1 MTPLKRIFILA
12 LLNIAVATT
21 VILTAGTD
29 NDTVSNDTVSKYGYG
44 VNVWQS
50 KNCAACHSIF
60 GLGGHLGP
68 DLTNTYGEKG
78 AAYIDFVLKNGLQN
92 MPKLE
97 LSQTERKQLISYL
110 EHINNLG
117 KYPLDN
123 FSDNPFGVY
132 DDGR

>member
-1 MTPLKRIFILA
+1 MPALKRIFILV

-21 VILTAGTD
+21 VILTAGTGD
-29 NDTVSNDTVSKYGYG
+29 VASDSANSEENDG

-50 KNCAACHSIF
+50 KNCIACHSIF

-92 MPKLE
+92 MPDLQ
-97 LSQTERKQLISYL
+97 LSETERKQLISYL
-110 EHINNLG
+110 EHINKLG
-117 KYPLDN
+117 KFPLGN
-123 FSDNPFGVY
+123 FSDNPFGEY

>member
-1 MTPLKRIFILA
+1 MPSLKRIFILV
-12 LLNIAVATT
+12 LLNIVIATT

-29 NDTVSNDTVSKYGYG
+29 EVVSDNAISGENDG

-50 KNCAACHSIF
+50 KNCIACHSIF

-78 AAYIDFVLKNGLQN
+78 VAYIDFVLKNGLQN
-92 MPKLE
+92 MPDLQ
-97 LSQTERKQLISYL
+97 LSETERKQLISYL
-110 EHINNLG
+110 EHINKLG
-117 KYPLDN
+117 KFPLGN
-123 FSDNPFGVY
+123 FSDNPFGEY